1 MKGSSGTTRSGAPTG
16 VSGACIARM
25 HACCVKS
32 ACAWGRVP
40 LLCSCSTEV
49 CASRPRWS
57 QKSTMILCKVLS
69 GRRWLYPVRSVLWA
83 VVPPLYG
90 LLWCSLCRLACVAR
104 LGRFILVSV
113 LVLILGLNDVVCHG
127 RQYGGSFM
135 GVFARIPW
143 LVLRMCQAWLVSKIA
158 GGFFSGSS
166 VWGGGLLVVGLG

>member
-1 MKGSSGTTRSGAPTG
+1 MRAVSKTRARG
-16 VSGACIARM
+16 VECR
-25 HACCVKS
+25 CC
-32 ACAWGRVP
+32 AAAQQRYA
-40 LLCSCSTEV
+40 LLVLDE
-49 CASRPRWS
+49 SR
-57 QKSTMILCKVLS
+57 KSTVILCKVLS

-83 VVPPLYG
+83 AVPPLYG

-104 LGRFILVSV
+104 LGRFVLVSV

-158 GGFFSGSS
+158 GGFSSGTS
-166 VWGGGLLVVGLG
+166 VWGGGLLVVGLLEGLVE